1 MATSIDLPCP
11 KCEKVLKVPE
21 SAFGKKLKCK
31 YCGEKFEVERVNID
45 DLDEEDEPKKKPA
58 GKVSKPTTVGT
69 SKPGG
74 TVKSKKEKEQ
84 PKPEAKPEAPA
95 GPGAY
100 KFADEDED
108 EGGATPN
115 PLGVV
120 DAGEDIPRCPH
131 CAKELDP
138 PDAVVCVHCGFNNQT
153 RVKAESKKTWAPSGG
168 DWFNH
173 LTPGILALL
182 GWILLIVIDVIVYLS
197 MDDWLTG
204 TFLEKDKS
212 LETGKVTFY
221 ARINDACI
229 LFTFAATIMPIIK
242 LVRFSIIRL
251 IINNT
256 PEEKVKV

>member
-1 MATSIDLPCP
+1 
-11 KCEKVLKVPE
+11 VPE

-45 DLDEEDEPKKKPA
+45 DLDEDEPKKKPA
-58 GKVSKPTTVGT
+58 GKVSKPTAVGT

-95 GPGAY
+95 APGPGAY

-138 PDAVVCVHCGFNNQT
+138 PDAVVCVHCGFNNLT

-173 LTPGILALL
+173 LTPGVLALL
-182 GWILLIVIDVIVYLS
+182 GWIFLIVLDVVVYLS
-197 MDDWLTG
+197 MDDWLAG
-204 TFLEKDKS
+204 TFMED
-212 LETGKVTFY
+212 TPGKAATATEPAVKARFY

-242 LVRFSIIRL
+242 LARFSIIRL
-251 IINNT
+251 LIKNT
-256 PEEKVKV
+256 PEEKVKT